1 MSNTFNNI
9 YNTYLFINHMFNNK
23 EKYNK
28 HMISE
33 YNFELEKEKELVF
46 DNDNDNDNDN
56 NDNNKKNSK
65 LSFGEEFIVQLM
77 SGLDIGIISVIHIIF
92 GAAISYVICHIC
104 YYFVLALKYAFNMLW
119 NLFDEGQELPQFLT
133 VFTGCFIYVYIMCY
147 KVDIDNQFDNYI
159 YKLKSEIEKQEAKI
173 AELENKIDQLEVEL
187 DNAYGDTV
195 WETVSE
201 TSSCD
206 NDKW

>member
-1 MSNTFNNI
+1 
-9 YNTYLFINHMFNNK
+9 MFNNK

-159 YKLKSEIEKQEAKI
+159 YKLKSDIEKQEAKI

>member
-159 YKLKSEIEKQEAKI
+159 YKLKSDIEKQEAKI

>member
-1 MSNTFNNI
+1 
-9 YNTYLFINHMFNNK
+9 MFNNK

-28 HMISE
+28 HMIAE
-33 YNFELEKEKELVF
+33 YNFELEKEKDKELVF
-46 DNDNDNDNDN
+46 DNNDNDNNDN
-56 NDNNKKNSK
+56 NDNDNDNNKKNSK

-92 GAAISYVICHIC
+92 GAAISYVICYIC
-104 YYFVLALKYAFNMLW
+104 YYFVLTFKYAFNMLW
-119 NLFDEGQELPQFLT
+119 NLFDEGHELPQFLT

-147 KVDIDNQFDNYI
+147 KVDIDNQFDKYI
-159 YKLKSEIEKQEAKI
+159 YNLKTEIEKQEAKI